1 MAVKMAMIIIPTRI
15 QTMQKIR
22 AKNDLGARSPY
33 LNSKGMFLLSVP
45 DFDLLS
51 LDNNMLYK
59 VKYDT

>member
-1 MAVKMAMIIIPTRI
+1 MAMIIIPTRI

-33 LNSKGMFLLSVP
+33 LNRKGMLLPSEP

-51 LDNNMLYK
+51 LDNNLLYK

>member
-1 MAVKMAMIIIPTRI
+1 MAVNMAMIIIPTRI

-51 LDNNMLYK
+51 LDNN
-59 VKYDT
+59 